1 MNLKMFNLKG
11 KLVLITGG
19 GGLLGEMYAEAIL
32 ENGGGVVVADLN
44 DKAAQRVVEKLKQK
58 YADSK
63 AWAIKMDVTD
73 PESVRRAAE
82 LFPAVNVLINNAAK
96 DPKVGGDGKIS
107 GFFETMS
114 LEEWKDGIE
123 SILTGTFVC
132 CQIFCD
138 KFAKEG
144 GGVVINISSDLGVIA
159 PDQRIYKAGK
169 KPITYSAAKFG
180 VIGMTKYLATYFA
193 DKNIRVNSLSP
204 GAVYVDQPKDFVDR
218 LSQLIPLGRMARKDE
233 YKGAIVF
240 MCSNASSYMTGE
252 NIVMDGGRATW

>member
-1 MNLKMFNLKG
+1 MFNLKE
-11 KLVLITGG
+11 KIVLITGG
-19 GGLLGEMYAEAIL
+19 AGLLGEMYAEAIL
-32 ENGGGVVVADLN
+32 ENGGGVVIADIDYN
-44 DKAAQRVVEKLKQK
+44 SAQNVTEKLKQK
-58 YADSK
+58 YETLK
-63 AWAIKMDVTD
+63 VWAVKMDVTD
-73 PESVRRAAE
+73 TESVMRAAE
-82 LFPAVNVLINNAAK
+82 LFPDVNVLINNAAK

-123 SILTGTFVC
+123 AILTGTFVC

-138 KFAKEG
+138 KFSKKG
-144 GGVVINISSDLGVIA
+144 GGVVINVSSDLGVIA
-159 PDQRIYKAGK
+159 PDQRIYKTGK

-193 DKNIRVNSLSP
+193 DKHIRVNSLSP

-218 LSQLIPLGRMARKDE
+218 VSHLIPLGRMAQKEE

-252 NIVMDGGRATW
+252 NIVIDGGRATW